1 MKLVEVKL
9 GRWVIYENGKVVLQ
23 TKDKL
28 VAMRIMENGSRN
40 N

>member
-9 GRWVIYENGKVVLQ
+9 GRWVIYKNGKVVLQ

-28 VAMRIMENGSRN
+28 VALKVMSNE
-40 N
+40 

>member
-28 VAMRIMENGSRN
+28 VALKVMSNE
-40 N
+40 